1 MMYDVKLPNIQADN
15 LIELSKQ
22 VNDVLYILSNGIEDA
37 LNNIGTDNISAEL
50 SGKLKAVGID
60 ITLDESKIKSHF
72 VSSIIDSEEFKTA
85 IKTIINTQTGG

>member
-1 MMYDVKLPNIQADN
+1 MMYDIKLPNIQADN

-22 VNDVLYILSNGIEDA
+22 VNTVLYILSNGIGDA
-37 LNNIGTDNISAEL
+37 LNNISTDNISAEL
-50 SGKLKAVGID
+50 LGKLKAVGID

-72 VSSIIDSEEFKTA
+72 VSSVTDSEEFKAA